1 MSDPHASPS
10 PETQPAPS
18 AFERGLEWSLW
29 QTRWMILVPVLA
41 LLVSAASFVLQAVHD
56 VWSALHAHS
65 STEALVLHIEAMDAS
80 LLAAALV
87 IFALG
92 LYELFIS
99 KMDVRFGHESGD
111 VLHISSLDDL
121 KSKLAK
127 IILMLLVVKFFKRAQ
142 SIPAETQLD
151 MLMFAGGVVG
161 MAVALYLV
169 KGKQE

>member
-1 MSDPHASPS
+1 MSEPHASP
-10 PETQPAPS
+10 PAGPAHVPS
-18 AFERGLEWSLW
+18 AFERGLEWALW

-41 LLVSAASFVLQAVHD
+41 LLVSAGSFVLQAVHD
-56 VWSALHAHS
+56 VWEALHAHS

-99 KMDVRFGHESGD
+99 KMDLRFSHEAGE
-111 VLHISSLDDL
+111 VLHISTLDDL

-161 MAVALYLV
+161 VAVALYLV
-169 KGKQE
+169 KGKNE